1 MTGSE
6 GQYENILVRAP
17 NWLGDVIMIT
27 PHVRALRGAFPKA
40 RISVLVK
47 KPFAGVFENSDA
59 VDEIIPFDSDRGW
72 KNIFALKKVIKGRGF
87 DLAVIFPRSFRSA
100 FSIFLAR
107 VPNRIGY
114 KVEMRGLMLTEAL
127 AREKDLLRTH
137 RVNYYAN
144 LLAPLGIT
152 EVPDRTEIFPSDR
165 DGERVRE
172 LLQFRG
178 EGPLLAMHC
187 GASYGTAKQWP
198 HEKFAGLARK
208 AREEFGA
215 TVVLIGGKAEAGAAR
230 KIAESADCDCIVT
243 AGKTSVGELAAL
255 LRECDLL
262 VTNDTGPMHVA
273 DAAGTRIVAI
283 FGPTDPV
290 TTSPYGPN
298 ARIVTVEAECS
309 PCLKRVCPTDHR
321 CMKDIS
327 VEIVLDEVR
336 SMFAARADVDDGGK
350 E

>member
-1 MTGSE
+1 MTGRD

-27 PHVRALRGAFPKA
+27 PHVRALRNAFPGA

-47 KPFAGVFENSDA
+47 KPFAGVFENSTA

-72 KNIFALKKVIKGRGF
+72 KNIFAVKKAIKGRGF
-87 DLAVIFPRSFRSA
+87 DLAVIFPRSFRSVLP
-100 FSIFLAR
+100 IFLAR
-107 VPNRIGY
+107 VPRRIGY
-114 KVEMRGLMLTEAL
+114 RVEMRAPMLTDAL
-127 AREKDLLRTH
+127 PREKDLLRTH
-137 RVNYYAN
+137 RVNYYAS

-152 EVPDRTEIFPSDR
+152 EVPDRTEIFPSAR
-165 DGERVRE
+165 DGERVRD

-178 EGPLLAMHC
+178 AGPLLAMHC

-198 HEKFAGLARK
+198 HEKFAELAR
-208 AREEFGA
+208 RTSEEFGA
-215 TVVLIGGKAEAGAAR
+215 TVALIGGKTEAGAAR
-230 KIAESADCDCIVT
+230 KIADSPDCDCIVA
-243 AGKTSVGELAAL
+243 AGRTSVGELAAL

-273 DAAGTRIVAI
+273 DAAGTGIVAI

-309 PCLKRVCPTDHR
+309 PCLKRVCPTEHR
-321 CMKDIS
+321 CMRDIS

-336 SMFAARADVDDGGK
+336 SMLAAPADADEGEK
-350 E
+350 K